1 MLELNFQQRPVDVP
15 VDLRLYRRLAI
26 LIIAIGKCCP
36 GQLASLRQL
45 HFYNALFIDPDF
57 YDSYIRFKKND
68 IFKGILSPSADP
80 YLNRCIGYAIGLNLI
95 AQKVIK
101 NGFRLVITQEGRC
114 FLKSLE
120 ENGLAKDIFMQAELV
135 GKIPETEIK
144 RAIRMEE

>member
-36 GQLASLRQL
+36 GQSASLRQL

-57 YDSYIRFKKND
+57 YDSYLKFKKND
-68 IFKGILSPSADP
+68 FFMGVLSPSADP

-95 AQKVIK
+95 KQKIIQ
-101 NGFRLVITQEGRC
+101 NGFRLVITQEGKQ
-114 FLKSLE
+114 FLKNLE
-120 ENGLAKDIFMQAELV
+120 EYKLTKDIFMQAEFV

-144 RAIRMEE
+144 RAIRMKE

>member
-1 MLELNFQQRPVDVP
+1 MLKLNFQQRPVDVP

-36 GQLASLRQL
+36 GKSASLRQL

-57 YDSYIRFKKND
+57 YNSYLRFKKND
-68 IFKGILSPSADP
+68 FFMGVLSPSADP
-80 YLNRCIGYAIGLNLI
+80 YLNRCIGYAVGLNLI
-95 AQKVIK
+95 AQKIIK
-101 NGFRLVITQEGRC
+101 NGFRLIITPEGEL

-120 ENGLAKDIFMQAELV
+120 EHGLTKDIFMQAELV

>member
-1 MLELNFQQRPVDVP
+1 MLELNYQQRPVDVP

-36 GQLASLRQL
+36 GQSASLRQL
-45 HFYNALFIDPDF
+45 HFYNALFIDFDF
-57 YDSYIRFKKND
+57 YDSYIKFKNSHLF
-68 IFKGILSPSADP
+68 IGVLSPSADP

-95 AQKVIK
+95 SQKIIQK
-101 NGFRLVITQEGRC
+101 GFRLEVTQEGKD
-114 FLKSLE
+114 FLKRLE
-120 ENGLAKDIFMQAELV
+120 VSGLAKDILVRSELV